1 MLDFD
6 AGKYAAFV
14 WPAYGL
20 TALVLVG
27 LIADT
32 LLRSHRW
39 RREAGRGEAETR
51 DDDQDAA

>member
-20 TALVLVG
+20 TAVVFAVLV
-27 LIADT
+27 ADT
-32 LLRSHRW
+32 LARARRW
-39 RREAGRGEAETR
+39 RAAVERREKDKT
-51 DDDQDAA
+51 Q

>member
-1 MLDFD
+1 MLDFN

-20 TALVLVG
+20 TVIVFAL

-32 LLRSHRW
+32 LARARRW
-39 RREAGRGEAETR
+39 RREAERGEREAEGG
-51 DDDQDAA
+51 DPAP